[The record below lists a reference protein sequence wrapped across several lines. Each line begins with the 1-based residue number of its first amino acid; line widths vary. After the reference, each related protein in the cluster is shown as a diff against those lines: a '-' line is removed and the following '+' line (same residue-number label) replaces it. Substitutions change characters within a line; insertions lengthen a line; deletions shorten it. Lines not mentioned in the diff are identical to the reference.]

1 MQITYEG
8 PLAFV
13 NIHIDELLELYH
25 KNRGGDYDYFCV
37 MVRVEVERVKS
48 KRSYTET
55 FHKLNRGNKLFS
67 ADIQTSANM
76 CFEMLEIA
84 GLSKK
89 GQARFRQYCRL
100 HSDYVFEG
108 NRVVE
113 TYGVHLSIDEIQ
125 DAACQEEDTFVCTPF
140 VSRMREQGEGDIRL
154 GILREIQKR
163 KPDYVASFIF
173 HVDSLAA
180 VNAS

>member
-8 PLAFV
+8 SLVFV
-13 NIHIDELLELYH
+13 QIHIDELLELYQ
-25 KNRGGDYDYFCV
+25 KNCGGDYDYFCV
-37 MVRVEVERVKS
+37 MVRVEAERVKS
-48 KRSYTET
+48 KKSKKSYAEALN
-55 FHKLNRGNKLFS
+55 KLEFDNKLFS

-76 CFEMLEIA
+76 CFEMLELA

-113 TYGVHLSIDEIQ
+113 TNGLHLSIDEIQ
-125 DAACQEEDTFVCTPF
+125 DAASQEEETFVCTPF
-140 VSRMREQGEGDIRL
+140 VTRMMEQGDRDIRL
-154 GILREIQKR
+154 GILLEIHKR

-173 HVDSLAA
+173 HVDCLAA
-180 VNAS
+180 

>member
-8 PLAFV
+8 SLTLV
-13 NIHIDELLELYH
+13 QIHIDELLELYR
-25 KNRGGDYDYFCV
+25 KNCGGDYDYFCV
-37 MVRVEVERVKS
+37 MVGVEAERVKS
-48 KRSYTET
+48 KRSYTEA
-55 FHKLNRGNKLFS
+55 FHKLNRNNKLFS

-113 TYGVHLSIDEIQ
+113 TNGVHLSIDEIQ
-125 DAACQEEDTFVCTPF
+125 DAAVQEEDTFVCTPF
-140 VSRMREQGEGDIRL
+140 VTRMMDQGERDIRL
-154 GILREIQKR
+154 GILLEIQKR
-163 KPDYVASFIF
+163 KPDYVASFMF
-173 HVDSLAA
+173 HVDGLAA